1 MREGSFKEG
10 ETVSIRGYLEEVRDL
25 GGLKFAVIRDTD
37 GKVQIVLNKK
47 TAATKLLETL
57 NSAPRESVVKVTGIV
72 KIDERA
78 PSGFEIAPS
87 SFELI
92 SKAET
97 PLPIDVVGKTEANLD
112 LRLDWRFLD
121 LRRPEVAAI
130 FKIQSKVGQAVR
142 EFFEKNSFYEIHT
155 SKIVSQATEGGANVF
170 PVFYFKKSAY
180 LAQSPQFYKQMM
192 IAAGFEKV
200 WEIGPVFRAEPH
212 HTPRHICE
220 YISIDLEMGYIKG
233 YEDVVNVVE
242 DLICYVFKKVLHEST
257 AELRMF
263 GEELKMPSRPFP
275 RVSMREAYSLLA
287 SKGLEVKRGSDLD
300 ATGERELG
308 NVIKDKYGHD
318 FVFLTE
324 FPWDVAQFYHMR
336 KQNEPEWTNRAD
348 LIYKG
353 MEICTLAQREHRY
366 DVLLSQTK
374 EKGLDPKDFEFY
386 LNFFKYGVP
395 PHGGGALGLERIVMQ
410 LLNLKN
416 IREAVLLPRTPER
429 LTP

>member
-1 MREGSFKEG
+1 MRVGSFEPGK
-10 ETVSIRGYLEEVRDL
+10 TVAIYGHLEESRDL
-25 GGLKFAVIRDTD
+25 GGLKFLIIRDIK
-37 GKVQIVLNKK
+37 GRLQVVVNKAKSPKEVIKIVDDI
-47 TAATKLLETL
+47 T
-57 NSAPRESVVKVTGIV
+57 RESVVKVVGTV
-72 KIDERA
+72 KEDKRA
-78 PSGFEIAPS
+78 PGGVEIEPTS
-87 SFELI
+87 IEVI

-97 PLPIDVVGKTEANLD
+97 PLPIDVSGKTETNLD

-121 LRRPEVAAI
+121 LRRPETAAI
-130 FKIQSKVGQAVR
+130 FKIQSKVGRAVR
-142 EFFEKNSFYEIHT
+142 DFFDEKGFYEIHT

-170 PVFYFKKSAY
+170 PIIYFKKPAY

-220 YISIDLEMGYIKG
+220 YISIDLEMGYINDHQ
-233 YEDVVNVVE
+233 DVMNV
-242 DLICYVFKKVLHEST
+242 I
-257 AELRMF
+257 
-263 GEELKMPSRPFP
+263 EELMTYVLQRISKEAAEELNILEKEIRVPSRPFP
-275 RVSMREAYSLLA
+275 RVTMKEAYEILEQR
-287 SKGLEVKRGSDLD
+287 GLHVERGKDLD

-308 NVIKDKYGHD
+308 KAILERFGHE

-324 FPWDVAQFYHMR
+324 FPWSVAQFYHMR
-336 KQNEPEWTNRAD
+336 KSDDPNYTNRAD

-366 DVLLSQTK
+366 EILRSQIK
-374 EKGLDPKDFEFY
+374 EKGLNPEDFKFY
-386 LNFFKYGVP
+386 LDFFRFGVP

-410 LLNLKN
+410 ILDLKN